1 MSKTP
6 QPSFI
11 IIGFALF
18 SMFFGSGN
26 LIFPLFLGQIAEGQW
41 IFASLGFFVTA
52 VLLPLLGILA
62 MVVYKGDYGTFF
74 SCCLGKKLGFLA
86 ALILLTVWIPLGS
99 GPRCVALAYAS
110 MIPYTETTLSVC
122 LFSGLYCI
130 ATFFMV
136 YKKSRILDLLG
147 YILTPLLL
155 VCLFLII
162 SKGVN
167 FDALTPDAISSQTAI
182 PLFVRGV
189 TEGYNT
195 MDLIAAFF
203 FSASTIE
210 ILRQSSLSESLCLS
224 KTLKASLVAALL
236 LAIIYIGLICL
247 SASHEEPL
255 SHVPKEQL
263 LVQIAKNVLGHQLG
277 MLSAFTVLLACF
289 TTSVALTTVFADFIA
304 NKIFKDS
311 RQYLKALM
319 ITQVITFGI
328 SITGLKGVTAIT
340 GPVLTIFYPA
350 LMIMIV
356 INIGRKWMPQRNE
369 IAVAPL
375 EELETEVS

>member
-1 MSKTP
+1 
-6 QPSFI
+6 
-11 IIGFALF
+11 
-18 SMFFGSGN
+18 
-26 LIFPLFLGQIAEGQW
+26 
-41 IFASLGFFVTA
+41 
-52 VLLPLLGILA
+52 
-62 MVVYKGDYGTFF
+62 
-74 SCCLGKKLGFLA
+74 
-86 ALILLTVWIPLGS
+86 
-99 GPRCVALAYAS
+99 
-110 MIPYTETTLSVC
+110 
-122 LFSGLYCI
+122 
-130 ATFFMV
+130 
-136 YKKSRILDLLG
+136 
-147 YILTPLLL
+147 
-155 VCLFLII
+155 
-162 SKGVN
+162 
-167 FDALTPDAISSQTAI
+167 
-182 PLFVRGV
+182 
-189 TEGYNT
+189 

-224 KTLKASLVAALL
+224 KTLKASLVAAFL

-247 SASHEEPL
+247 TASHEEPL

-289 TTSVALTTVFADFIA
+289 TTSVALATVFADFIA
-304 NKIFKDS
+304 DKIFKDS
-311 RQYLKALM
+311 KQYLKALV

-369 IAVAPL
+369 VAVATAVAPF
-375 EELETEVS
+375 EEHEIETEAS